1 MSFQALGKNMPDTVW
16 SNVVWPFALEPW
28 KSNRQGHQLLQDY
41 TAMTGNKFPNGHVY
55 KGYQALQ
62 GLLEGIKKA
71 KSSETDA
78 VISAMEGMTWESPV
92 GPFTIRKEDHA
103 ALETTFVGAYGP
115 DAAEPYFRL
124 KEAIPISEASVIE
137 PPSPGKEVVMA

>member
-62 GLLEGIKKA
+62 GLLEEFKHQILGL
-71 KSSETDA
+71 DA
-78 VISAMEGMTWESPV
+78 
-92 GPFTIRKEDHA
+92 
-103 ALETTFVGAYGP
+103 
-115 DAAEPYFRL
+115 DAAQLWGRL
-124 KEAIPISEASVIE
+124 RVPDPAHALDKQIAATALVHDLTVVTRNVSDFAAV
-137 PPSPGKEVVMA
+137 PGLRLLNPFLDSGPA